1 MSKNDS
7 MFGKSRPQIA
17 TSAARSGQPP
27 GQTHQGASKII
38 GMLSKSDPE
47 VLN

>member
-1 MSKNDS
+1 MSMVAAMS
-7 MFGKSRPQIA
+7 GKSRPQIA
-17 TSAARSGQPP
+17 TSAARPGQLP

-38 GMLSKSDPE
+38 NIQPKSDPE